1 MIPQITPGTPI
12 LYTNIQPTPT
22 QAYPQSPLDQSF
34 SGHSSSSASKQLAYE
49 CSGCRYRAFAAWCAR
64 MSWLEV
70 FLLACALAVDAFSVG
85 AVVGLR
91 HRTPRQI
98 FRLSFHFGLFQ
109 ALFPLVGAL
118 ASHFVLEHIQAWD
131 HWLVFVVLGAL
142 GARMIVNALRGGE
155 SPATAPDLTRGIRLV
170 GLSAAVSIDALAAGL
185 LIAATHTPLL
195 GAVLVIGVVASLAT
209 AVAMLAAGKL
219 SPRTGK
225 GAEILGGLVL
235 IALGTRTLLTDL
247 GVLP

>member
-1 MIPQITPGTPI
+1 
-12 LYTNIQPTPT
+12 
-22 QAYPQSPLDQSF
+22 
-34 SGHSSSSASKQLAYE
+34 
-49 CSGCRYRAFAAWCAR
+49 

-91 HRTPRQI
+91 HRGARQI

-118 ASHFVLEHIQAWD
+118 ASKLVLSYIESWD

-142 GARMIVNALRGGE
+142 GVRMLVGAFRGGDE
-155 SPATAPDLTRGIRLV
+155 PKEAPDLTKGMRMV

-185 LIAATHTPLL
+185 LIEATDTPLVASVVIIGLVASAAT
-195 GAVLVIGVVASLAT
+195 V
-209 AVAMLAAGKL
+209 VAMLGASRFSDQVGK
-219 SPRTGK
+219 R
-225 GAEILGGLVL
+225 AEVLGGIVL
-235 IALGTRTLLTDL
+235 ILLGTRTLVTHL
-247 GVLP
+247 GWLPV